1 MSSAERGTTA
11 VVLWMALFVVLGA
24 PFVFLIWEFV
34 NHILTG
40 TFVGR
45 EALLALV
52 GIVGLGAVL
61 AFVAR
66 RIARWERGGVI
77 DIGASDGG

>member
-1 MSSAERGTTA
+1 MPSPERGTTA

-40 TFVGR
+40 TFVAS
-45 EALLALV
+45 EALFALV
-52 GIVGLGAVL
+52 GIIGLGAVL

-66 RIARWERGGVI
+66 RVRRWEAEPADHGHAEGR
-77 DIGASDGG
+77 

>member
-1 MSSAERGTTA
+1 MSSPGRGTTA
-11 VVLWMALFVVLGA
+11 IVLWMALFVVLGA

-40 TFVGR
+40 TFVAR
-45 EALLALV
+45 EAFLALV
-52 GIVGLGAVL
+52 GIIGLGAVL

-66 RIARWERGGVI
+66 RVMRWETEPVDRGH
-77 DIGASDGG
+77 AGGR

>member
-11 VVLWMALFVVLGA
+11 VVLWMALFVVVGA

-40 TFVGR
+40 TFVAR

-66 RIARWERGGVI
+66 RIAGWERGDAV
-77 DIGASDGG
+77 DIGTSEEG